1 MPSETGQLAVV
12 RDLRGDARPAAP
24 EDLAAFETDVLAGF
38 VLARAA
44 AGIAD
49 STIGNDLIDLQQV
62 RDWFGRPLWEMS
74 APDADAYFGRA
85 TRHLA
90 PTTRRGKADAL
101 SVFFQYLELRHAV
114 EIHNL
119 TGHVVQCPLDEM
131 NRQRGANQVQIRVPP
146 SEQEIARLFR
156 SWAGE
161 LATCRKFATAG
172 RNYTAARLMAQVG
185 LRLNE
190 CRRLGLD
197 DVKWEL
203 GRFGKLHVRYGKGSR
218 GTGPKQ
224 RLAPMINGARDSVQ
238 WYVEHVRGYF
248 DDEWDRPGAPLLPSE
263 RKNADGTCKQVSSQS
278 LRDGLA
284 GAVQRHLPSWSG
296 KLTPHVL
303 RHYCASQMYLS
314 GMDLLAIQE
323 LLGHDW
329 VATTM
334 RYIHVQRTH
343 IEDAWLKGQQRA
355 ADRLEGLVR

>member
-1 MPSETGQLAVV
+1 VALAVV
-12 RDLRGDARPAAP
+12 RDLREVSAVLTP
-24 EDLAAFETDVLAGF
+24 EDRAAFETDVLAGF

-44 AGIAD
+44 AGISD
-49 STIGNDLIDLQQV
+49 TTIYNDLIDLQQI
-62 RDWFGRPLWEMS
+62 RDWFGRPLWEMAAS
-74 APDADAYFGRA
+74 DADAYFGRV

-90 PTTRRGKADAL
+90 PGTRRGKADAL
-101 SVFFQYLELRHAV
+101 GIFFQYLELRHAV

-131 NRQRGANQVQIRVPP
+131 NRQRGSNQLQIRIPP
-146 SEQEIARLFR
+146 SEREISQLF
-156 SWAGE
+156 SGWAAE
-161 LATCRKFATAG
+161 LATCRKFATAA
-172 RNYTAARLMAQVG
+172 RNYSAARLMAQVG
-185 LRLNE
+185 LRINE

-224 RLAPMINGARDSVQ
+224 RLAPMINGARDGLQ
-238 WYVEHVRGYF
+238 WYVENVRGYF
-248 DDEWDRPGAPLLPSE
+248 DDDWDRPGAPLLPSE
-263 RKNADGTCKQVSSQS
+263 RKSADGTCKQVSSQS

-284 GAVQRHLPSWSG
+284 AAVEVHLPSWSDR
-296 KLTPHVL
+296 LTPHVL
-303 RHYCASQMYLS
+303 RHYCASQLYLS

-334 RYIHVQRTH
+334 RYVHVERSH
-343 IEDAWLKGQQRA
+343 IEDAWLQGQQRA
-355 ADRLEGLVR
+355 ASRLGELIR